1 MQAKI
6 EMYVFISYFQFTIV
20 YFSIFVN
27 SMVEIYLVA
36 KEISNIRRKGAAE
49 YADYL
54 FQHKVII

>member
-36 KEISNIRRKGAAE
+36 RKYPILE
-49 YADYL
+49 E
-54 FQHKVII
+54 KVQQSMQTICFNTR

>member
-1 MQAKI
+1 
-6 EMYVFISYFQFTIV
+6 
-20 YFSIFVN
+20 
-27 SMVEIYLVA
+27 MVEIYLVA

>member
-27 SMVEIYLVA
+27 NMVEIYLVA
-36 KEISNIRRKGAAE
+36 RKYPILE
-49 YADYL
+49 E
-54 FQHKVII
+54 KVQQSMQTICFNTR